1 MEHTIILR
9 EEGRYNAFPVL
20 DQLPD
25 GRLSIGC
32 ISSPVGDHVGMGD
45 WPVFISAD
53 SGKTWTR
60 SEDPTLPPTWPRT
73 TPSLTS

>member
-9 EEGRYNAFPVL
+9 EEGRYNAFPIL

-32 ISSPVGDHVGMGD
+32 ISSPVGDHLGMGD
-45 WPVFISAD
+45 WPVFVSAD
-53 SGKTWTR
+53 SGMTWTR
-60 SEDPTLPPTWPRT
+60 SEDPTLPPNWPGS
-73 TPSLTS
+73 TPR